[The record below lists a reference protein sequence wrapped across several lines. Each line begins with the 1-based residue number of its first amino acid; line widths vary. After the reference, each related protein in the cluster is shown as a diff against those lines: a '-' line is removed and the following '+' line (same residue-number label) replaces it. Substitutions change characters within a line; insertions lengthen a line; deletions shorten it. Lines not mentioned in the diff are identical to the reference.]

1 MFWMAQSCS
10 GTCLTPRGCM
20 RTQEHKWRRQQKLD
34 NAPPWS
40 VQEEERLAQAVNAA
54 SRAMLFCVVKH

>member
-1 MFWMAQSCS
+1 
-10 GTCLTPRGCM
+10 M
-20 RTQEHKWRRQQKLD
+20 RMQEHKWRRQQKLD

-54 SRAMLFCVVKH
+54 SRAMLFCIVKR